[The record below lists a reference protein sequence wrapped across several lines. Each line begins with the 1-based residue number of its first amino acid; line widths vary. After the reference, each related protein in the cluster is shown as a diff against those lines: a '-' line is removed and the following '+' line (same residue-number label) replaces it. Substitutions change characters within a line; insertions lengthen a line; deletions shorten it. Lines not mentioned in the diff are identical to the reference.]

1 MTKISI
7 GAGHRS
13 GRAGAPEAE
22 RARRIGRADVPDLDT
37 PDPDRRD
44 VPDGADRA
52 GLGAVEGVVCDLY
65 GPGHQIH
72 YTHQADAVHSPSR
85 TTRRA
90 ALDGPRLTLVLD
102 DGETLRW
109 RHHDP
114 ERLERIIELLRG
126 RCVVYRE
133 HHALRVGPYWFN
145 CATEDDAWQECRR
158 TPGHSSGAAATDAR

>member
-13 GRAGAPEAE
+13 GRPDLPTADPDGRDGSPE
-22 RARRIGRADVPDLDT
+22 RA
-37 PDPDRRD
+37 DRR
-44 VPDGADRA
+44 DGADRP
-52 GLGAVEGVVCDLY
+52 GLVTGEGVVCDLY
-65 GPGHQIH
+65 DPGHQIH

-90 ALDGPRLTLVLD
+90 TLDGAVLTLVLD

-145 CATEDDAWQECRR
+145 CAGEDDDWQECRSA
-158 TPGHSSGAAATDAR
+158 PGAVAPDAR